1 MKKDIYSAAFLLG
14 VSFTPMTAQDA
25 SFFKL
30 DERVLVID
38 NGAIH
43 REIVLDNGNGGIH
56 TRSLKLSGEDFD
68 FMDME
73 HPTAEFRFSVYNI
86 PLSGLS
92 KWQYQE
98 TSFSRGEA
106 GGESA
111 ITIFKG
117 YGIMSVLEL
126 HLIYTIYPDMPV
138 IRKQLQLV
146 NNGDQEVMVE
156 GLDVEALTLKA
167 GPTSTELY
175 TNYSRHKHLGPYEG
189 DWDDPA
195 IALHIPGVRKGVVIG
210 NEAPGVLKRIA
221 YYQDGRD
228 LCAGLTQ
235 PDQDYPFR
243 VWLGEGESFTSPAV
257 FLLLYSDD
265 DSPYTALNFTLPDF
279 VKRHMGLE
287 IFRNAYKPVF
297 VYNTWNPFR
306 KFIDAGLIAELAD
319 AAEECGIREFVI
331 DDGWQVNEYTDKSE
345 NTPWWYTEVGDY
357 LIDRDKFPDGL
368 RPVFDDIRQKGM
380 EPGLWLSVGTASTSA
395 AVFREHPEWFVQDP
409 SGEATNLHEP
419 ENKTMRTACMST
431 HWVEHIRDIILELAE
446 KHGLTYTKL
455 DFATVT
461 SAYSYDPAIAGC
473 YAEDHAGHHDQAESF
488 IANYN
493 GLFGLFD
500 ELQEESPD
508 LFIDCTFE
516 TLGKLHMADYAFLKH
531 AEGNW
536 LSNIEE
542 APPAGAL
549 RVRHLA
555 WLRTPLIP
563 ASTLVVGNL
572 RLDSPELEFDFFSLL
587 GTFPIMLGDIREM
600 PVSSREWLKGWSEWI
615 EEMQQKYDYLSYRQD
630 LLGFG
635 EPAEG
640 MWDGWQ
646 RINTETMQGGIVGVF
661 RQGATEKERTVTV
674 NGLDQVAAYAVIDA
688 DRGDTIGTF
697 SGRELAAEGFRVE
710 MQRLY
715 QGKIFEVS
723 RVDGN

>member
-1 MKKDIYSAAFLLG
+1 MNKKLFIATLLLG
-14 VSFTPMTAQDA
+14 ASFTHLSGQESP
-25 SFFKL
+25 FFEL
-30 DERVLVID
+30 DDKVLVID
-38 NGAIH
+38 NGVIQ
-43 REIVLDNGNGGIH
+43 REILLDDGNGGIH
-56 TRSLKLSGEDFD
+56 TRSLKLSGEEFN
-68 FMDME
+68 FMDVE
-73 HPTAEFRFSVYNI
+73 QPTAEFRFSVYNI
-86 PLSGLS
+86 SLSGLS

-98 TSFSRGEA
+98 TRFSGEEA
-106 GGESA
+106 GGASA
-111 ITIFKG
+111 TSIFRG

-126 HLIYTIYPDMPV
+126 QLIYTVYPDLPV
-138 IRKQLQLV
+138 IRKQLRLV
-146 NNGDQEVMVE
+146 NNGNKEVMVE
-156 GLDVEALTLKA
+156 ELDVEALTLKA
-167 GPTSTELY
+167 RPTGTELY

-195 IALHIPGVRKGVVIG
+195 IALHLPGLRKGVVIG

-228 LCAGLTQ
+228 LSAGMTH
-235 PDQDYPFR
+235 PDQDFPFR
-243 VWLGEGESFTSPAV
+243 AWLGAGEFFTSPAV
-257 FLLLYSDD
+257 FLLLYTDA
-265 DSPYTALNFTLPDF
+265 DSPYTALNFTLPDY

-306 KFIDAGLIAELAD
+306 KQIDAGMIAELAE

-331 DDGWQVNEYTDKSE
+331 DDGWQVNEFTDE
-345 NTPWWYTEVGDY
+345 AGDLPWWYTQVGDY
-357 LIDRDKFPDGL
+357 LIDNVKFPNGL
-368 RPVFDDIRQKGM
+368 RPVFDDIKEKGM
-380 EPGLWLSVGTASTSA
+380 EPGLWLSIGSASTTA
-395 AVFREHPEWFVQDP
+395 AVFREHPEWYVQDP
-409 SGEATNLHEP
+409 EGATTNLHDP
-419 ENKTMRTACMST
+419 GNMSMRTACMST
-431 HWVEHIRDIILELAE
+431 GWTNHIRDIIVDLTRE
-446 KHGLTYTKL
+446 HGLTYTKL

-488 IANYN
+488 ISNYR

-500 ELQEESPD
+500 ELQEEAPD

-542 APPAGAL
+542 APPSGAL

-555 WLRTPLIP
+555 WQRTPIIP

-587 GTFPIMLGDIREM
+587 GTFPIMLGDIREV
-600 PVSSREWLKGWSEWI
+600 PASSREWLKGWSDWM

-630 LLGFG
+630 LVGFG

-640 MWDGWQ
+640 RWDGWQ
-646 RINTETMQGGIVGVF
+646 RINTENLEGGIVGVF
-661 RQGATEKERTVTV
+661 RQGAVESSRTLTV
-674 NGLDQVAAYAVIDA
+674 QGLDDEAEYAVIDA
-688 DRGDTIGTF
+688 DQGDTIGAF
-697 SGRELAAEGFRVE
+697 SGNELAAKGFRVE

-723 RVDGN
+723 RVEGK